1 MNLLRSILSSTIF
14 ILLLVGCIE
23 NDPVYEYFP
32 GDKIA
37 FSYAVD
43 GEYAID
49 YLVGSKIQFKN
60 NSVAE
65 GECIWDFGDGSEKV
79 RESEP
84 IHKYEVAGTYDVV
97 LEIVGEGKLK
107 KKILISDIFPTV
119 SIEPI
124 EGGVCEVDK
133 TTIELSVYLPNPEAL
148 EVEYTWMFPQGT
160 MDQDGNEVL
169 EYKGENPGLL
179 KFKNIGSQKI
189 VLKTKLGGRS
199 LEEGVLNV
207 PVAYN
212 KPAKTLYYAVKG
224 GNLMALK
231 LITDLPEGM
240 NNNPFDL
247 GIKSGQHPM
256 NLVFNDSCLY
266 IFDPGKQF
274 TYISDEDGV
283 LGDGSISAVAYDGSK
298 VETVLTNTNAAFDDP
313 FYGFIEGDNLY
324 FSDRNKGITR
334 VNKTSR
340 NMALDRNDSRFGYFV
355 QNERLLYY
363 NAGYQYGAMNACMT
377 KLSDGTWWWS
387 KTYNGLGI
395 FRFKESDILPSTISI
410 GEAGKPYPVL
420 ANGFFIKSFV
430 VDEVRKMVYYAIRD
444 KGVYKATLSDFTDP
458 TKITA
463 SNPGTLIQAL
473 ISDSEGA
480 SGEYV
485 DICQMALD
493 PDDGSVYFGYRKD
506 PASTVVSGLKRYNP
520 TTNEI
525 ESVIDNVEIYGVAI
539 NHTKAKL
546 F

>member
-1 MNLLRSILSSTIF
+1 MNLLKNIISSSVL
-14 ILLLVGCIE
+14 ILLLSGCVE
-23 NDPVYEYFP
+23 NDPVYEVFP

-43 GEYAID
+43 GDYTID
-49 YLVGSKIQFKN
+49 YLVGSKIQFINK
-60 NSVAE
+60 SVAE
-65 GECIWDFGDGSEKV
+65 GECVWDFGDGSDKV
-79 RESEP
+79 RESNP
-84 IHKYEVAGTYDVV
+84 VHKYVVAGTYDVI
-97 LEIVGEGKLK
+97 LEIEGVGKLK

-119 SIEPI
+119 SMKSI
-124 EGGVCEVDK
+124 EGGVCEVNN
-133 TTIELSVYLPNPEAL
+133 TAIEFSVFLPNPEKL
-148 EVEYTWMFPQGT
+148 EVEYTWTFPQGT
-160 MDQDGNEVL
+160 MDRNGHEVL
-169 EYKGENPGLL
+169 EFKGENPGALT
-179 KFKNIGSQKI
+179 FKNIGSQKI

-212 KPAKTLYYAVKG
+212 KPAKTLYYAIKG

-231 LITDLPEGM
+231 LITDLPEEM
-240 NNNPFDL
+240 ENNPFDL
-247 GIKSGQHPM
+247 GIKSGQHPL
-256 NLVFNDSCLY
+256 NLAFNDSCLY
-266 IFDPGKQF
+266 VFDPGKQF
-274 TYISDEDGV
+274 IYINDEEGV

-298 VETVLTNTNAAFDDP
+298 VENVLTNTNAAFDDP
-313 FYGFIEGDNLY
+313 FYGFIEGDYIY
-324 FSDRNKGITR
+324 FSDRNKGITKI
-334 VNKTSR
+334 NKTSR

-363 NAGYQYGAMNACMT
+363 NVGYQYGAMNACMT

-395 FRFKESDILPSTISI
+395 FRFKESDILPSTISV

-430 VDEVRKMVYYAIRD
+430 VDETRGMVYYAIRD
-444 KGVYKATLSDFTDP
+444 KGFYKATLADFTDP
-458 TKITA
+458 TKVTA
-463 SNPGTLIQAL
+463 ANPGTLVEAL
-473 ISDSEGA
+473 ISDSDGA

-506 PASTVVSGLKRYNP
+506 PASTAVSGLKRYNP
-520 TTNEI
+520 VTEKI